1 MPILPSSR
9 RSSMDRRQF
18 LTGTLAGAAAVGA
31 AAAVQRPAAPKP
43 PARARLK
50 LGNQHRSSDA
60 DLRLFAALGV
70 HNICSAPLG
79 RTLDESW
86 TVEGLSRLRQR
97 VEKYGIQLDMVPL
110 PLSSAY
116 ISRAENKHI
125 MLGQSPERDREID
138 SICQMIRN
146 CAKVGIPAVKYNM
159 TVLGVV
165 RTERTPGRG
174 GAGYST
180 FVYSKSNHD
189 DPPPEGGPVSA
200 EQMWERIAYFLKR
213 VVPVA
218 EEHKVRICCHPHD
231 P

>member
-1 MPILPSSR
+1 R
-9 RSSMDRRQF
+9 
-18 LTGTLAGAAAVGA
+18 
-31 AAAVQRPAAPKP
+31 
-43 PARARLK
+43 
-50 LGNQHRSSDA
+50 
-60 DLRLFAALGV
+60 
-70 HNICSAPLG
+70 
-79 RTLDESW
+79 
-86 TVEGLSRLRQR
+86 SRLRHGA
-97 VEKYGIQLDMVPL
+97 EKFGIQLDMAPL

-116 ISRAENKHI
+116 IRRAENKHI

-138 SICQMIRN
+138 AICQMIRN

-200 EQMWERIAYFLKR
+200 EQMWERITYFLKR

-218 EEHKVRICCHPHD
+218 AEHKVRICCHPHD
-231 P
+231 PGMPKDKGYRGVHRVLGSVEGLKKFIEIEANSYHGLNFCQGTVAEMLEKSGQEIF